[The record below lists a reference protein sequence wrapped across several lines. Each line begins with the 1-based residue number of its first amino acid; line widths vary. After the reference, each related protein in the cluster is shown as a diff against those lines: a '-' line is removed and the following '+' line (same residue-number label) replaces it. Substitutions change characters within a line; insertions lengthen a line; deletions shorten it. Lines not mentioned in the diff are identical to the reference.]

1 MYTDMD
7 NKELINQL
15 SIEVKTIESLA
26 RILKTDC
33 KENIIAD
40 GIIQATHRI
49 DDISNILQSKEF
61 EWCEKEIYL

>member
-7 NKELINQL
+7 NIELINQL

-49 DDISNILQSKEF
+49 DDISTMLLSKE
-61 EWCEKEIYL
+61 K

>member
-1 MYTDMD
+1 MANFGGDYMYTDMD

-49 DDISNILQSKEF
+49 DDISNILQSKEV
-61 EWCEKEIYL
+61 E

>member
-7 NKELINQL
+7 NKELINQI

-49 DDISNILQSKEF
+49 DNISTMLLSKE
-61 EWCEKEIYL
+61 K

>member
-49 DDISNILQSKEF
+49 DDISNISQSKEV
-61 EWCEKEIYL
+61 E

>member
-7 NKELINQL
+7 NKELISQL

-61 EWCEKEIYL
+61 E

>member
-1 MYTDMD
+1 M
-7 NKELINQL
+7 INQL

-33 KENIIAD
+33 KEIIIAD

-49 DDISNILQSKEF
+49 DDISNILQSKEV
-61 EWCEKEIYL
+61 E

>member
-7 NKELINQL
+7 NRELINQL

-49 DDISNILQSKEF
+49 DDISNILQSKEV
-61 EWCEKEIYL
+61 E

>member
-49 DDISNILQSKEF
+49 DDISNILQSK
-61 EWCEKEIYL
+61 

>member
-61 EWCEKEIYL
+61 E

>member
-40 GIIQATHRI
+40 GIIQAIHRI
-49 DDISNILQSKEF
+49 DDISNILQSKEV
-61 EWCEKEIYL
+61 EWCEEEIYL

>member
-1 MYTDMD
+1 MYNDMD

-49 DDISNILQSKEF
+49 DDISNILQSKEV
-61 EWCEKEIYL
+61 E

>member
-7 NKELINQL
+7 NIELINQL

-49 DDISNILQSKEF
+49 DDISTMLVNKE
-61 EWCEKEIYL
+61 K

>member
-7 NKELINQL
+7 NIELINQL

-49 DDISNILQSKEF
+49 DNISTMLLSKE
-61 EWCEKEIYL
+61 K

>member
-49 DDISNILQSKEF
+49 DDISNILQSKEV
-61 EWCEKEIYL
+61 E

>member
-1 MYTDMD
+1 MYPDMD

-40 GIIQATHRI
+40 EIIQATHRI
-49 DDISNILQSKEF
+49 DDISNILQSKEV
-61 EWCEKEIYL
+61 E

>member
-7 NKELINQL
+7 NIELINQL

-49 DDISNILQSKEF
+49 DDISTMLPSKE
-61 EWCEKEIYL
+61 K